1 MTLIDVRKFL
11 HDRKRKRDL
20 KQNDLYNDNAI
31 TIRNK
36 LLSGEESSKTQLG
49 KNSIINESLYGD
61 GISSI
66 PSPIKR
72 GKKVFIIIK
81 FILYYI

>member
-36 LLSGEESSKTQLG
+36 LLSGEESYKTQLR
-49 KNSIINESLYGD
+49 KNSIINESLFGD

-66 PSPIKR
+66 PPPIKR
-72 GKKVFIIIK
+72 GKKVVITQRV
-81 FILYYI
+81 IL